1 SRVTPYSVGNLEFI
15 SPDRSWIT
23 AIGANE
29 KGGGLAVPVTGAA
42 PRRICGGCPANWSP
56 DGKFLYVGIQP
67 DSLTDPGKT
76 LAIPLAA
83 GEILPAIPDS
93 GVESLGSAGVPG
105 SRMINGYNLSPSS
118 DPSIYA
124 YVKTTMHRNLFR
136 IPLRD

>member
-1 SRVTPYSVGNLEFI
+1 PYSLGNIEFI

-23 AIGANE
+23 TMSANDI
-29 KGGGLAVPVTGAA
+29 GGGMAVPVTGKT
-42 PRRICGGCPANWSP
+42 PRKICAGCPVNWSP

-83 GEILPAIPDS
+83 GEILPAIPES
-93 GVESLGSAGVPG
+93 GIESVGSSRFPG
-105 SRMINGYNLSPSS
+105 SRTIKGYNVSPST
-118 DPSIYA
+118 DPSIFA

-136 IPLRD
+136 IPIH

>member
-1 SRVTPYSVGNLEFI
+1 M
-15 SPDRSWIT
+15 
-23 AIGANE
+23 
-29 KGGGLAVPVTGAA
+29 
-42 PRRICGGCPANWSP
+42 NWSP

-83 GEILPAIPDS
+83 GQILPAIPES
-93 GVESLGSAGVPG
+93 GVESLDSSRFPG
-105 SRMINGYNLSPSS
+105 ARMINGYNVSPSP
-118 DPSIYA
+118 DLSIFA